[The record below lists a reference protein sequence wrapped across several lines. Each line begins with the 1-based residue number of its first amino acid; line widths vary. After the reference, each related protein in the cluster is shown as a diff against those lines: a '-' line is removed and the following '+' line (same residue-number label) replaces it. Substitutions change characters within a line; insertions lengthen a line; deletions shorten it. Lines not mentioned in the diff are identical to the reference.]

1 MYNTAQMMS
10 PDEQK
15 SKEGIILTEEDIEI
29 VFGNVLEL
37 NNAIFRENLIL
48 GNVIQETDFNEV
60 INAHRNSNIEINQ
73 PLRLTDLQNYRI
85 TINSKLKRMHW
96 QQKAYYTES
105 MLDFQERQKIQ
116 ILIESGDFEEANRLF
131 LENG

>member
-1 MYNTAQMMS
+1 MS